1 MRQRLEW
8 LVVTALLMTPVR
20 VAAGDGPM
28 EKMMQELSVNMARIN
43 EGIWREAFDEVAQGA
58 EGIAEHP
65 MPPLLQRLELLA
77 ELGTDASRFMKAD
90 KALKAAAVA
99 VTEAAAR
106 RDLGEVLSRYQVL
119 QQNCVACHTWYRKSA
134 APARGQTAMDIDHE

>member
-1 MRQRLEW
+1 MGQRLEW
-8 LVVTALLMTPVR
+8 LIVTALLLVPLHA
-20 VAAGDGPM
+20 AAGDGPM

-43 EGIWREAFDEVAQGA
+43 EGLWREAFSEVAQAA

-65 MPPLLQRLELLA
+65 MPPLLQRLELLT
-77 ELGTDASRFMKAD
+77 ELGTDAPRFMEAD

-99 VTEAAAR
+99 VTEAATR

-119 QQNCVACHTWYRKSA
+119 QQRCITCHTWYRDKA
-134 APARGQTAMDIDHE
+134 AASGQTAWDIEHE